1 MSSGD
6 RIFPETSSFQI
17 SKVSRYFRLLTKLC
31 LFPVTL
37 DSEKQCASF
46 RFCSLKTLI
55 HILFGML
62 AFSCQ
67 QIGTSLSFDQE
78 QYWNETTKIF
88 RDGAIT
94 DSISA
99 LSFMLTMVIFGF
111 CLWNF
116 FMNIGKHPQKI
127 MFS

>member
-78 QYWNETTKIF
+78 QYWNETTKLF

-94 DSISA
+94 DTIST
-99 LSFMLTMVIFGF
+99 LREDF
-111 CLWNF
+111 N
-116 FMNIGKHPQKI
+116 KKKQ
-127 MFS
+127 